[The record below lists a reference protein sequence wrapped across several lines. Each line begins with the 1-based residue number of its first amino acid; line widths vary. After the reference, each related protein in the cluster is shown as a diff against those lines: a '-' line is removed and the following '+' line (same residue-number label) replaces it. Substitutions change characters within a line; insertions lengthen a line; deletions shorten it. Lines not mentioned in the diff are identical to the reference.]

1 MHALLGQLWC
11 MKGVPKQVILYNWT
25 LRIQHVG
32 IAQEP
37 LRGALVLAA
46 RANKGATYCAGD
58 VVLCVS

>member
-1 MHALLGQLWC
+1 